1 VYAYLDGLRLR
12 SKFILILATQ
22 AILLV
27 SVAALAWRSLAQLRG
42 SQVVLSDSLEK
53 SSRITAAI
61 GDANRLRVLHVA
73 MLGAARFPDHTQK
86 LAGMA
91 EKVDVRFVKEL
102 ADLEA
107 QAWDPADR
115 AKVRRLVGLLEA
127 YRSGFA
133 GAFAEARR
141 DLSRLP
147 ALMDI
152 GADEL
157 AEARAQLETLQE
169 DQRRKA
175 QDIVAR
181 DSVYASTQKTLVAGA
196 VVLALALGIL
206 ITLTMSRRVEGAAR
220 DIGEAMDALRGGDL
234 TRVPR
239 ARGNDELAFISRS
252 LGEAVRQL
260 REDLQAI
267 AVITERTASG
277 ALELSTTASQ
287 LASATA
293 EISQGAERQRE
304 EVGQSTSAVRA
315 LAASLQE
322 VQGVALS
329 ASTLATSSLQ
339 ASARGLGEVD
349 ASVEAMKG
357 ILDSSQ
363 KVGRINGVI
372 SDIARQT
379 NLLSLNAAIEA
390 AKAGQQGKGFAVVAE
405 EIRKL
410 AERSGSAAKEI
421 QGLIAESG
429 ERVDVGSQAVR
440 RVSDSLGTI
449 EGNLKEQA
457 DGAQGAVQVLE
468 ARSAES
474 QAILAGMAS
483 TLGITERTATA
494 TVQLVSSL
502 EETGRTV
509 EDLSAVAQDLRQRLI
524 RFKFA

>member
-1 VYAYLDGLRLR
+1 MSAFLDGLRLR

-27 SVAALAWRSLAQLRG
+27 SVASLAWRSLAQLHG

-53 SSRITAAI
+53 ASRITSAI

-73 MLGAARFPDHTQK
+73 MLGAAKFPEHTQK

-91 EKVDVRFVKEL
+91 EKVDARFVKEL
-102 ADLEA
+102 DELQA
-107 QAWDPADR
+107 QAWDPSDQ
-115 AKVRRLVGLLEA
+115 AKVRGLVALLGT

-152 GADEL
+152 GSVEL
-157 AEARAQLETLQE
+157 AEARSQLEALQE

-175 QDIVAR
+175 QDIVVR
-181 DSVYASTQKTLVAGA
+181 DTAYAATQKAIVAGA

-206 ITLTMSRRVEGAAR
+206 ITLTLSRRVERAAKE
-220 DIGEAMDALRGGDL
+220 IGEAMDALRRGDL
-234 TRVPR
+234 TRAPKVL
-239 ARGNDELAFISRS
+239 GDDELGFIARS
-252 LGEAVRQL
+252 LGEALHQL
-260 REDLQAI
+260 REDLRAI
-267 AVITERTASG
+267 ATIAERSASG
-277 ALELSTTASQ
+277 ALELSTTATQ
-287 LASATA
+287 LASATS

-304 EVGQSTSAVRA
+304 EVGQSTSAIRA

-322 VQGVALS
+322 VQAVALS

-429 ERVDVGSQAVR
+429 ERVDVGSRAVR
-440 RVSDSLGTI
+440 MVSDSLGTI

-457 DGAQGAVQVLE
+457 DSAMGAVGVLE

-509 EDLSAVAQDLRQRLI
+509 EDLSAVAQDLRQRLT
-524 RFKFA
+524 RFQYA

>member
-1 VYAYLDGLRLR
+1 MSSFLDGLRLR

-27 SVAALAWRSLAQLRG
+27 SVAALAWRSLAQLHQ
-42 SQVVLSDSLEK
+42 SQVVLSDSLDK
-53 SSRITAAI
+53 ASRITAAI

-73 MLGAARFPDHTQK
+73 MLGAARFPDHTAK

-91 EKVDVRFVKEL
+91 EKVDARFVQEL

-107 QAWDPADR
+107 QAWGASDQ
-115 AKVRRLVGLLEA
+115 AKVRRLVGLLGT

-147 ALMDI
+147 VLMDI
-152 GADEL
+152 GSAEL
-157 AEARAQLETLQE
+157 AEARTQLETLQE

-175 QDIVAR
+175 QDIVVR
-181 DSVYASTQKTLVAGA
+181 DTAYAATQKAIVAGA
-196 VVLALALGIL
+196 VVLALVLGVL
-206 ITLTMSRRVEGAAR
+206 ITLTLSHRVERAAK
-220 DIGEAMDALRGGDL
+220 DIGEAMDALRTGDL
-234 TRVPR
+234 TRVPQV
-239 ARGNDELAFISRS
+239 RGRDELAFIARS
-252 LGEAVRQL
+252 LGEALRQL

-267 AVITERTASG
+267 AVITDRSASG
-277 ALELSTTASQ
+277 ALELSTTATQ
-287 LASATA
+287 LASATT

-304 EVGQSTSAVRA
+304 EVDQSTTAVRA
-315 LAASLQE
+315 LAASLAE

-329 ASTLATSSLQ
+329 ASTLASTSLE

-349 ASVEAMKG
+349 ASVEAMRE
-357 ILDSSQ
+357 ILDSSE

-410 AERSGSAAKEI
+410 AERSATAAKEI
-421 QGLIAESG
+421 HGLITESG
-429 ERVDVGSQAVR
+429 ERVEVGSQAVR
-440 RVSDSLGTI
+440 RVSESLGTI

-457 DGAQGAVQVLE
+457 DSAMGAVHVLK

-474 QAILAGMAS
+474 QAILNGMAS

-502 EETGRTV
+502 EETGRTI